1 MVIAPKKW
9 DIFLNFMFGD
19 DEPVLVLED
28 RSNVISTTNKIIKTN
43 DACDYPSE
51 DIENII
57 DDSTELGQ
65 ISIDL

>member
-1 MVIAPKKW
+1 
-9 DIFLNFMFGD
+9 MFGD

-28 RSNVISTTNKIIKTN
+28 RSNVISTTTNKIIKTN
-43 DACDYPSE
+43 DACDYSSE

>member
-1 MVIAPKKW
+1 
-9 DIFLNFMFGD
+9 MFGD